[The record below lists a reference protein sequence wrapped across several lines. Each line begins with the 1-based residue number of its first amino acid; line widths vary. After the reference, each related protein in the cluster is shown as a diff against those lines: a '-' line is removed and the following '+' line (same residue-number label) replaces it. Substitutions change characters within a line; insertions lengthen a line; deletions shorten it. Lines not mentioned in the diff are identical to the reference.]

1 MLKESTS
8 IVPGLRYYTAYAYYK
23 DTIWTQIMNQS
34 SWTTTRIKRTKNKNI
49 LGRKKHNVKS
59 IVLMIINYIKI
70 LNYSKL

>member
-23 DTIWTQIMNQS
+23 DIIWTQIVNQS
-34 SWTTTRIKRTKNKNI
+34 SWTTTRKKRTKKNTWQEETY
-49 LGRKKHNVKS
+49 VKS